1 MAQRQKWEYLS
12 VFVDA
17 VSEPVIDYLEDLK
30 SWKNGVP
37 RNTPES
43 MIPRLDSYGQDGWEL
58 VHMQP
63 VVVGRNADVLAQ
75 YTGSGTQGWT
85 SQYFCVF
92 KRPADE

>member
-12 VFVDA
+12 VFVEA
-17 VSEPVIDYLEDLK
+17 EAEPVMDYLEEIK

-63 VVVGRNADVLAQ
+63 VIVGKNADVLA
-75 YTGSGTQGWT
+75 GGDSSGMNTWT
-85 SQYFCVF
+85 SSYFCVF
-92 KRPADE
+92 KRPEE

>member
-12 VFVDA
+12 VFVESDA
-17 VSEPVIDYLEDLK
+17 EPVMDYLEQIK

-43 MIPRLDSYGQDGWEL
+43 MIPRLDAYGQDGWEL

-63 VVVGRNADVLAQ
+63 VAVGRNADVLAAD
-75 YTGSGTQGWT
+75 SGRGIASWT
-85 SQYFCVF
+85 SSYFCVF
-92 KRPADE
+92 KRPEE